1 MKCQQEQQSTLKIQ
15 AFWDIT
21 PYQLVNGYLL
31 SPNILVPF
39 YQLTACNI
47 LEDFSNITVITSNL
61 MSYMNMGLG
70 QNG

>member
-1 MKCQQEQQSTLKIQ
+1 MKGQQEQQSTLKIQ
-15 AFWDIT
+15 AFCDIT

-31 SPNILVPF
+31 SPNILVTF

-61 MSYMNMGLG
+61 MSYMNMGPG